1 MAFGSPAA
9 ERAAIESTY
18 EDTATVYRTAP
29 KGARTACP
37 PSAPT
42 WCILVSFARCRI
54 QVQTAVCRQTHNRTS
69 TTTPVV
75 FAGPDLKVLPGDTIV
90 VKRFGRDDPSSTQE
104 VTFEVIGRPS
114 VYATHQEIKVKDG
127 DLS

>member
-29 KGARTACP
+29 KRGANR
-37 PSAPT
+37 PSASVPT

-54 QVQTAVCRQTHNRTS
+54 QVSNSSMQTNAQQNIDHDA
-69 TTTPVV
+69 VV

-104 VTFEVIGRPS
+104 VTFEVVGRPS